1 MKTLINNN
9 KALLILSLIFIVVI
23 GFGLGLYI
31 LSQRY
36 SDNEASELQ
45 LTTTIFPVAD
55 IAKNIAGDKAEV
67 NYLLPAGVS
76 EHTYEPT
83 IKDKQKL
90 ADADLLFVIGA
101 ELDEWVLPLA
111 EDEAVK
117 IIDLSKSVTLRE
129 YSAHNHE
136 HEGEEGS
143 KEEKEE
149 DHSEEEGK
157 DSDPHYWLS
166 VANAKLIAATV
177 RDELITID
185 SANKAIYEENYNE
198 YADTLTD
205 LEKESKSKL
214 ASLKGT
220 EIITFHDA
228 FAYFAAD
235 YDLEIVT
242 TIEPFPGQQ
251 PTAQYLVEVGVEVKE
266 HDIKVLYKEPQLSES
281 IVSALAK
288 DYGIKVYTLDPVGG
302 VDGRDSYVKLIRYN
316 VDTIY
321 ASHTN

>member
-1 MKTLINNN
+1 MRKLISKNKT
-9 KALLILSLIFIVVI
+9 ALGLLAIFMVVT
-23 GFGLGLYI
+23 GLGLGIYF
-31 LSQRY
+31 LSQESRE
-36 SDNEASELQ
+36 DEANELQ
-45 LTTTIFPVAD
+45 LSTTIFPVAD

-83 IKDKQKL
+83 INDKQKL
-90 ADADLLFVIGA
+90 ADADLLFIIGA
-101 ELDEWVLPLA
+101 ELDEWALPLA
-111 EDEAVK
+111 EDETVK
-117 IIDLSKSVTLRE
+117 IVDLSKSVTLKE
-129 YSAHNHE
+129 YSGHEHE
-136 HEGEEGS
+136 HEGEEKS
-143 KEEKEE
+143 EEKKE
-149 DHSEEEGK
+149 DDHAEEGK

-166 VANAKLIAATV
+166 VANGKLIAATV
-177 RDELITID
+177 RDELIAID
-185 SANKAIYEENYNE
+185 SANKAAYEANYND
-198 YADTLTD
+198 YVDTLTD
-205 LEKESKSKL
+205 LEEESKTKL

-251 PTAQYLVEVGVEVKE
+251 PTAQYLAEVGVEVKE

-288 DYGIKVYTLDPVGG
+288 DYGVKVFTLDPVGG
-302 VDGRDSYVKLIRYN
+302 VDGRDSYVQLIRYN

-321 ASHTN
+321 ASHKN